1 MAEREVLLSVQHL
14 EQFFKMGRHQLKA
27 VNDVSFDIYKGEVF
41 GLVGESGCGK
51 TTTGRSIIRL
61 YDITGGSVYFRDH
74 RIAAG
79 TRRYKEAIKVAVET
93 LKAEVRELNR
103 QCDEEKK
110 TAGTGAD
117 VQAIEAK
124 YADLIAQKEN
134 ACKIEVE
141 RLNEEIRN
149 AKFDHKYCNRE
160 YAKAQQRAVDAKYA
174 DRVPLAAKRQLS
186 IQLAEINAERDAAKR
201 KALTEEEKEVID
213 VKYSV
218 MLSTKEAELKA
229 VAEGHIAASDA
240 EQKALL
246 KEYKDARRLAGK
258 DRITNKMQMI
268 FQDQIASLDP
278 RMTVREIIA
287 EGLVIRGIRDKA
299 FIDEQVYKVLDL
311 VGLVPEHAGRYPHE
325 FSGGQRQ
332 RIGIA
337 RAIVLNPELIIA
349 DEPISALDVSI
360 QAQVINLLNE
370 LRERLGLTILFIAHD
385 LSVVKYFSD
394 RIAVMY
400 FGNLVELTTSDE
412 LFAHPLH
419 PYTRSLLSAI
429 PLPDPHFEK
438 QRKRI
443 TYNPIAVHDYTVDL
457 PSLREVAP
465 GHFVHC
471 NQAEFEQYQLE
482 LSKPKE
488 EPVVETPAVVEEK
501 PVKKTTAK
509 KSTTAKASDSKTTKA
524 KSETTSKAKS
534 STATKKETS
543 KAATEKKTSTASK
556 TKTATSSKST
566 STAKKTT
573 KKGE

>member
-14 EQFFKMGRHQLKA
+14 EQFFKMGKRQLKA

-61 YDITGGSVYFRDH
+61 YNITGGSVYFRDQ

-79 TRRYKEAIKVAVET
+79 TRRYKEAIKLAVEQ
-93 LKAEVRELNR
+93 LKADVRELSAQR
-103 QCDEEKK
+103 DEEKK
-110 TAGTGAD
+110 NAGTDAE
-117 VQAIEAK
+117 VQAIDAR
-124 YADLIAQKEN
+124 YAELIKQKED
-134 ACKIEVE
+134 ACRAEIE
-141 RLNEEIRN
+141 RQNEEIRR
-149 AKFDHKYCNRE
+149 AKFDHKRCNKE
-160 YAKAQQRAVDAKYA
+160 YAKAQQRAVDEKYA
-174 DRVPLAAKRQLS
+174 DRVPLAAKRL
-186 IQLAEINAERDAAKR
+186 LKVINDDISEQKEAALR
-201 KALTEEEKEVID
+201 AAMTVEEKEVID

-218 MLSTKEAELKA
+218 MLSNKVSELTS
-229 VAEGHIAASDA
+229 VAEGQIAATTE
-240 EQKALL
+240 EQAALT
-246 KEYKDARRLAGK
+246 KEYNKERRLAGK

-268 FQDQIASLDP
+268 FQDPIASLDP

-360 QAQVINLLNE
+360 QAQVINLLND
-370 LRERLGLTILFIAHD
+370 LRERLGLTIMFIAHD

-443 TYNPIAVHDYTVDL
+443 TYNPIAVHDYTTDL

-471 NQAEFEQYQLE
+471 NQAEFEQYQAE
-482 LSKPKE
+482 LNKPQEVAAPEKE
-488 EPVVETPAVVEEK
+488 APV
-501 PVKKTTAK
+501 AK
-509 KSTTAKASDSKTTKA
+509 KATTKKSSAAKSTSAASKTK
-524 KSETTSKAKS
+524 
-534 STATKKETS
+534 
-543 KAATEKKTSTASK
+543 STASK
-556 TKTATSSKST
+556 TSSTTKSSASKT
-566 STAKKTT
+566 STAKKTSTST
-573 KKGE
+573 KKSTKKND